1 MKDNPLVSA
10 LGKNRAIPPS
20 IKFED
25 VPSRMLEVHH
35 SEIPGLPGR
44 KPGEHI
50 TVSVQGHISSHED
63 GKSTLQVHHV
73 APDSEAMDEE
83 EFGEPDAIR
92 VIPPNS
98 PEPS

>member
-10 LGKNRAIPPS
+10 LSKGRATPPS

-25 VPSRMLEVHH
+25 VPSRTLEVNH

-44 KPGEHI
+44 HPGEHI
-50 TVSVQGHISSHED
+50 TVSVQGHISSHGD
-63 GKSTLQVHHV
+63 GTSTLQVHHI
-73 APDSEAMDEE
+73 APDSPAMDKE

-92 VIPPNS
+92 VIPPES
-98 PEPS
+98 PVPS